1 MKNKFNLLLL
11 TTVSVLFS
19 SSLLAEGFNDN
30 YIQLGYTSSDYKH
43 VDKITTVSGSV
54 EFGNNYLLS
63 GSYSYEKGDWNDP
76 GEYETLTT
84 KKTLIG
90 VDKYFPL
97 NSTTDITSSLTFDK
111 WKLTKTCTLTAGTDC
126 SDSYS
131 DGKVSYIDV
140 STASIGIKN
149 LTASGIEISL
159 KNSWGRLRATSNY
172 YYYNPSIGIRHISES
187 GLESSAEYSKI
198 SEFGSNPIQSRLE
211 IGLIKHINKNFAIG
225 GRFLSVKE
233 PDWTENGI
241 FVRRSF

>member
-1 MKNKFNLLLL
+1 
-11 TTVSVLFS
+11 
-19 SSLLAEGFNDN
+19 
-30 YIQLGYTSSDYKH
+30 LGYTSSDYKH
-43 VDKITTVSGSV
+43 VDKITNISGSV
-54 EFGNNYLLS
+54 EFGNNYS
-63 GSYSYEKGDWNDP
+63 IWGDYFNETGDWNDP

-84 KKTLIG
+84 KKISIG
-90 VDKYFPL
+90 VGKSFPL
-97 NSTTDITSSLTFDK
+97 SSTIDITSSLMFDEWELK
-111 WKLTKTCTLTAGTDC
+111 RTCTLTAGTDC
-126 SDSYS
+126 SDTYR